1 MAIGQIL
8 IYLATDRQTSI
19 DIKLEKDTVWLRQ
32 YQMADL
38 FDTVRTSI
46 DNTLK
51 ISINLSG
58 CYNWQ
63 LVQKLQQLKI
73 C

>member
-1 MAIGQIL
+1 MAIGQII

>member
-38 FDTVRTSI
+38 FDTERTSI

>member
-1 MAIGQIL
+1 MAIGQII

-38 FDTVRTSI
+38 FEQESMAF
-46 DNTLK
+46 LG
-51 ISINLSG
+51 NLF
-58 CYNWQ
+58 CYNACC
-63 LVQKLQQLKI
+63 LCSKDI
-73 C
+73 S

>member
-1 MAIGQIL
+1 MAIGQII

-38 FDTVRTSI
+38 FDTDRTSI

-51 ISINLSG
+51 TSINH
-58 CYNWQ
+58 
-63 LVQKLQQLKI
+63 
-73 C
+73 